1 MPDINFTDFF
11 DITEIDTTDYGQG
24 GFTSLSP
31 DEFGIS
37 APENMDV
44 EPNNLSC
51 QDYVNQWCA
60 LNPEL
65 CQVSLTGGVEVGYAN
80 KIEFENSYPNCS
92 GTGIEQENLNLNNMN
107 NKDIWNVKS
116 PNFLG
121 GNNVQSAIL
130 IVLGL
135 LILASVTRGNI
146 IKGIGTAVR
155 DTVK

>member
-11 DITEIDTTDYGQG
+11 DITEIDTTDYGQE

-60 LNPEL
+60 LNSER
-65 CQVSLTGGVEVGYAN
+65 CQVSLTGGVQVAYEN
-80 KIEFENSYPNCS
+80 RNEFESSYPNCTGG
-92 GTGIEQENLNLNNMN
+92 GTQQENFNLNNMN

-116 PNFLG
+116 PDFLG
-121 GNNVQSAIL
+121 GNNVHSAIL